1 MDLIFCQDI
10 TKQYH
15 LGHVIITA
23 LKEVN
28 LTIERGE
35 FISIVGP
42 SGSGK
47 TTLLNLI
54 GCIDLPTSGRITIDG
69 QVTGGLS
76 HSKLAE
82 LRASKIGFIF
92 QHFNLI
98 PVLSV
103 QENIE
108 YPLLRKKGAG
118 LSRNVSK
125 PTGNL
130 RVRKTKVSEILA
142 KVGMADFANHRP
154 NQLSGG
160 EQQRVAIA
168 RALVSDPKIVLAD
181 EPTANL
187 DTQTSQ
193 SILQLMK
200 QMNHEEQITFIFAT
214 HDPEVM
220 QHAERVIVLRDGHF
234 WGEGSGEGFQQT
246 INLTN
251 INQ

>member
-118 LSRNVSK
+118 LSRLGLSAEGVSRPVSK
-125 PTGNL
+125 PTSSS
-130 RVRKTKVSEILA
+130 RVRKAKVSEILA

-220 QHAERVIVLRDGHF
+220 QHAERVIALRDGQIV
-234 WGEGSGEGFQQT
+234 EK
-246 INLTN
+246 
-251 INQ
+251 

>member
-1 MDLIFCQDI
+1 MSLISCQDI

-15 LGHVIITA
+15 LGHTIINAIKQVT
-23 LKEVN
+23 

-35 FISIVGP
+35 FISIIGP

-54 GCIDLPTSGRITIDG
+54 GCIDQPTSGRITIDS
-69 QVTGGLS
+69 QVIHGLS
-76 HSKLAE
+76 HNKLSE

-92 QHFNLI
+92 QDFNLI
-98 PVLSV
+98 PVLSAR
-103 QENIE
+103 ENVE
-108 YPLLRKKGAG
+108 YPLLRKKE
-118 LSRNVSK
+118 
-125 PTGNL
+125 TGSS
-130 RVRKTKVSEILA
+130 RVRKAKVSEILA
-142 KVGMADFANHRP
+142 RVGMADFANHRP

-168 RALVSDPKIVLAD
+168 RALISDPQIVLAD

-193 SILQLMK
+193 SILHLMK

-220 QHAERVIVLRDGHF
+220 QHAERVIALRDGQI
-234 WGEGSGEGFQQT
+234 EK
-246 INLTN
+246 
-251 INQ
+251 

>member
-1 MDLIFCQDI
+1 LRVKAENSQFLILNSILFSVTTVSLIFLQNI

-15 LGHVIITA
+15 LGRVTINA
-23 LKEVN
+23 LKQVN

-35 FISIVGP
+35 FIALVGP

-54 GCIDLPTSGRITIDG
+54 GCIDLPTSGSITIDN
-69 QVTGGLS
+69 QVIDGLS
-76 HSKLAE
+76 HNKLAE
-82 LRASKIGFIF
+82 LRAEKIGFIF

-103 QENIE
+103 SENVE
-108 YPLLRKKGAG
+108 YSLLRKKGVG
-118 LSRNVSK
+118 NSK
-125 PTGNL
+125 A
-130 RVRKTKVSEILA
+130 RKTKVLAMLA
-142 KVGMADFANHRP
+142 KVGMVDFAHHRP

-168 RALVSDPKIVLAD
+168 RALAAEPQIVLAD

-193 SILQLMK
+193 SILRLMK
-200 QMNHEEQITFIFAT
+200 QINQEEQTTFLFAT
-214 HDPEVM
+214 HDPEVV
-220 QHAERVIVLRDGHF
+220 QHAERVVLLRDGQV
-234 WGEGSGEGFQQT
+234 SGVR
-246 INLTN
+246 
-251 INQ
+251 

>member
-1 MDLIFCQDI
+1 MSLISCQDI

-54 GCIDLPTSGRITIDG
+54 GCIDQPTSGRIIIDG
-69 QVTGGLS
+69 QTIGGFS
-76 HSKLAE
+76 HNRLAE

-103 QENIE
+103 RENIE
-108 YPLLRKKGAG
+108 YPLLRQKGAKRCEERRK
-118 LSRNVSK
+118 LSSSRI
-125 PTGNL
+125 
-130 RVRKTKVSEILA
+130 RKARVSEILQ

-168 RALVSDPKIVLAD
+168 RALVSGPQIVLAD

-220 QHAERVIVLRDGHF
+220 QHAERVIALRDGQI
-234 WGEGSGEGFQQT
+234 EK
-246 INLTN
+246 
-251 INQ
+251 